1 MYEAIK
7 ALKEMPEETF
17 FREIYKANID
27 NELSKVVCGNI
38 TFLSSIQRK
47 RLEAFVRRYGGDET
61 TISNKE
67 IVNTCRYITKRIFS
81 VPRERNV

>member
-1 MYEAIK
+1 MYETIK

-17 FREIYKANID
+17 FREIYKADID
-27 NELSKVVCGNI
+27 SELSKVICGNI

-47 RLEAFVRRYGGDET
+47 RLEAFMRRYGGDE
-61 TISNKE
+61 ISNKE